1 MEISRNLRVS
11 EGRSRADH
19 FRIRKLLA
27 DRQEPGK
34 IEDDFQSDL
43 CTTFFLVLLHLAISL
58 ALSISLARHQDSR
71 EELFLKVRA
80 DPLKMGQPHLN
91 AEKRSAS

>member
-19 FRIRKLLA
+19 FRIRELLA

-34 IEDDFQSDL
+34 IEDYFQSDL

-58 ALSISLARHQDSR
+58 ALSISILPDTRTQEKSY
-71 EELFLKVRA
+71 FLK
-80 DPLKMGQPHLN
+80 
-91 AEKRSAS
+91 